1 MTITDLQIKNLKAR
15 DRKYEVTDAQGL
27 VVHVQPTGKK
37 TFFYRYMFSGNS
49 RIMKIGDYPGVS
61 LAEARKRHADAMLTL
76 QSGIDPGKK
85 AQEEKM
91 RRIAA
96 PTFNDLLDEFW
107 KIELSKTSSSHERKR
122 LVDKDALPRW
132 KNVKV
137 TDIRRRDAVLLL
149 DHVRERAPVTANRLQ
164 GVLVRMFNFAAER
177 GMIDFSP
184 LSGMRKTKEKP
195 RSRVLTDDEIKKLW
209 NAMTIENNNIDIF
222 HLTKLA
228 LKAILL
234 TGQRPG
240 EVASMRWDQIKDDL
254 WTIPAEDRK
263 NDEENKI
270 PILPM
275 MAEILEQAKQYSYN
289 SQYVFT
295 SPQSPLYIHK
305 KPDKAKPK
313 EEDLPLNR
321 LALSRALQRHV
332 PEMEIENPFTPHDL
346 RRTVRTRLAEIGIS
360 DVIAERVLGHKLQGI
375 LAVYNRH
382 TYDLEK
388 RQALALW
395 EKRLNEIL
403 GITEKKSNVIPF
415 KAEAE
420 R

>member
-1 MTITDLQIKNLKAR
+1 
-15 DRKYEVTDAQGL
+15 
-27 VVHVQPTGKK
+27 
-37 TFFYRYMFSGNS
+37 
-49 RIMKIGDYPGVS
+49 
-61 LAEARKRHADAMLTL
+61 
-76 QSGIDPGKK
+76 
-85 AQEEKM
+85 
-91 RRIAA
+91 
-96 PTFNDLLDEFW
+96 
-107 KIELSKTSSSHERKR
+107 
-122 LVDKDALPRW
+122 
-132 KNVKV
+132 
-137 TDIRRRDAVLLL
+137 
-149 DHVRERAPVTANRLQ
+149 
-164 GVLVRMFNFAAER
+164 
-177 GMIDFSP
+177 
-184 LSGMRKTKEKP
+184 
-195 RSRVLTDDEIKKLW
+195 
-209 NAMTIENNNIDIF
+209 
-222 HLTKLA
+222 
-228 LKAILL
+228 
-234 TGQRPG
+234 
-240 EVASMRWDQIKDDL
+240 MRWDQIKDDL